1 MLLVDVSCSEARW
14 RARWRIV
21 SWRPGQGSAEEVW
34 EGAMTMWNIVVVH
47 ERGHVLFL
55 LLPPLGVDGLGD
67 AGAPSVAPGA
77 LGSGAGRPVLGVILG
92 LIQAIIGDVDDGQ

>member
-1 MLLVDVSCSEARW
+1 MADKMADKMASQLAGCAWVSC
-14 RARWRIV
+14 
-21 SWRPGQGSAEEVW
+21 G

-77 LGSGAGRPVLGVILG
+77 LGSGAGRPVLGVILR
-92 LIQAIIGDVDDGQ
+92 LIQAVIGDVDDGQ